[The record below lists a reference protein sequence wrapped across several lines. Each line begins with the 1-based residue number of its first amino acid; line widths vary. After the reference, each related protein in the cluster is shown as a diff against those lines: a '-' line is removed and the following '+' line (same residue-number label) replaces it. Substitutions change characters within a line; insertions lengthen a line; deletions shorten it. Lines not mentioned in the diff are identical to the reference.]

1 MTAVAHQV
9 TPFLTS
15 YEVMARYH
23 ISYTTLWRR
32 IKDGSL
38 PQPRI
43 NRNTR
48 NKLWPIINS
57 ATSCVVMADI
67 RVRIVL
73 RRSCIDQ
80 CSISTPS
87 DLRA

>member
-48 NKLWPIINS
+48 NKLWHIEDLEEYEKKRTEPLSFILLS
-57 ATSCVVMADI
+57 E
-67 RVRIVL
+67 
-73 RRSCIDQ
+73 
-80 CSISTPS
+80 TPVEWKACRL
-87 DLRA
+87 DDGF

>member
-32 IKDGSL
+32 TKDGSL

-48 NKLWPIINS
+48 NKLWHIEGYVQRDKRQGALFPKSIQRAKLLII
-57 ATSCVVMADI
+57 V
-67 RVRIVL
+67 
-73 RRSCIDQ
+73 
-80 CSISTPS
+80 
-87 DLRA
+87 

>member
-48 NKLWPIINS
+48 NKLWHIK
-57 ATSCVVMADI
+57 
-67 RVRIVL
+67 
-73 RRSCIDQ
+73 
-80 CSISTPS
+80 
-87 DLRA
+87 DLEDHERNVN